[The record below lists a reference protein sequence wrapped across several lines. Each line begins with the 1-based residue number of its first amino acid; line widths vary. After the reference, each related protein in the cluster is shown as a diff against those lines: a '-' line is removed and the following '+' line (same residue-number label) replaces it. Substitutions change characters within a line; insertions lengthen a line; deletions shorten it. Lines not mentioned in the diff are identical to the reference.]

1 MTIMDRDHI
10 QEFHKMEARIPFY
23 GKVAGYKRLST
34 CAGADAA

>member
-1 MTIMDRDHI
+1 MDRYHI
-10 QEFHKMEARIPFY
+10 QEFHKMEVRIPFY